1 MLDCQLRS
9 WWFKSPSGQTTGLR
23 FLTNCA
29 PCKLSYS
36 YNEYTDCTLSGEVQR
51 VRKRIGHLLSYANA
65 KKMKLLTLHSNGCL
79 SCRIVTII
87 KSLVSTIY
95 VYFLLLYI
103 YYLHHSIFCSSC

>member
-9 WWFKSPSGQTTGLR
+9 WWFKSPSGQTPGSR

-51 VRKRIGHLLSYANA
+51 VRERIGHLLSYANA
-65 KKMKLLTLHSNGCL
+65 KKMKLLTLHTSGCL
-79 SCRIVTII
+79 RV
-87 KSLVSTIY
+87 SLRDCSS
-95 VYFLLLYI
+95 LLLNQLQI
-103 YYLHHSIFCSSC
+103 SLMQT